1 VYNNTQGEWGTPK
14 RDDRR
19 LFEDLILDGAQAG
32 LSWMT
37 ILRKREN
44 YREAFDNFD
53 PAKVAAYDE
62 TKIEELL
69 GNAGII
75 RNQQKINS
83 GSSAFCVKSRYLR
96 PIQYSFSQ

>member
-1 VYNNTQGEWGTPK
+1 
-14 RDDRR
+14 
-19 LFEDLILDGAQAG
+19 
-32 LSWMT
+32 MT

-83 GSSAFCVKSRYLR
+83 AIKNAQAFIKV
-96 PIQYSFSQ
+96 